1 MRDDLFLTK
10 KGFAPIRKH
19 AILSPQKWDSL
30 MVRHY
35 DYICL
40 SVFACPKTKV
50 AFYVEFPDEATLHE
64 FKQGQKQ
71 ITFFNLPPHQGV
83 VKVERQDLLTER
95 ESYKH
100 KTFKQRFAEV
110 FDRLIA
116 AKIDLVF

>member
-1 MRDDLFLTK
+1 MRDELFLTQ
-10 KGFAPIRKH
+10 KGFSPIRQH
-19 AILSPQKWDSL
+19 AILSPQKWADL

-35 DYICL
+35 DYVCL

-50 AFYVEFPDEATLHE
+50 AFYVEFPDEATLQE
-64 FKQGQKQ
+64 FKRGQKQ
-71 ITFFNLPPHQGV
+71 ITFFNLPPHQGI

-116 AKIDLVF
+116 EKIDSVF